1 MEASKESPIYS
12 AYVVTDDGK
21 YDLTPVLTSLSFNN
35 QKRQFAQSLTAQFM
49 NILFNEK
56 WLSTI
61 LQVRQRIFI
70 YADDGE
76 RNEEVFRGYVWNRTY
91 KSALDEREITLRC
104 YDNLIYVQES
114 EVSEYFSA
122 GKSTKD
128 VVTELLGDWGVSVDY
143 QYESITHEKLA
154 LRGSLSDIITDD
166 LLNLVVDR
174 TAKKYAITS
183 SKDTIKI
190 AAYGSNAKVYD
201 IKARQNAI
209 NTRSE
214 STMDNLVTQVVITGK
229 ADDDGREP
237 IEATVSQNTDKYGTI
252 QQVISRDE
260 NTSLADAKEEAQ
272 GILDEN
278 GEPTWEYEIQ
288 ATDIPWIQ
296 KGDKIM
302 VAAGDIDNRELIVV
316 GINRSYSAKGAKMTL
331 TCERP

>member
-35 QKRQFAQSLTAQFM
+35 QKKQFAQSLTAKFM

-91 KSALDEREITLRC
+91 KSALNEREITLRC

-128 VVTELLGDWGVSVDY
+128 VITELLGNWGVSVDY

-190 AAYGSNAKVYD
+190 ASYGSNAKVYD
-201 IKARQNAI
+201 VKARQNAI

-288 ATDIPWIQ
+288 ASDIPWIQ

-316 GINRSYSAKGAKMTL
+316 GINRNYSAKGAKMTL
-331 TCERP
+331 SCERS

>member
-35 QKRQFAQSLTAQFM
+35 QKKQFAQSLTAKFM

-91 KSALDEREITLRC
+91 KSALNEREITLRC

-190 AAYGSNAKVYD
+190 ATYGSNAKVYD
-201 IKARQNAI
+201 VKSRQNAI

-214 STMDNLVTQVVITGK
+214 STMDNMVTQVVITGK
-229 ADDDGREP
+229 ADDEGREP

-288 ATDIPWIQ
+288 ASDIPWIQ

>member
-35 QKRQFAQSLTAQFM
+35 QKKQFAQSLTAKFM

-91 KSALDEREITLRC
+91 KSALNEREITLRC

-190 AAYGSNAKVYD
+190 ATYGSNAKVYD
-201 IKARQNAI
+201 VKSRQNAI
-209 NTRSE
+209 NTKSE
-214 STMDNLVTQVVITGK
+214 STMDNMVTQVVITGK
-229 ADDDGREP
+229 ADDEGREP

-288 ATDIPWIQ
+288 ASDIPWIQ